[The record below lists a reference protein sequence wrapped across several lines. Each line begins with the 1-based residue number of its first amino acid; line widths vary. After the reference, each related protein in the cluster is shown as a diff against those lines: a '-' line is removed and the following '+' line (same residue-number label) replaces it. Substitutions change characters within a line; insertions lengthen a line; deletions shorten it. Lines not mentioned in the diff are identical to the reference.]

1 MQIDREAVI
10 AALGGEAA
18 VERLDPESRAEGLEQ
33 DRSQELVAAMRARLG
48 IPGRIP
54 TAAELDAQIETRR
67 FRRGA
72 GTLFA
77 AGAQT
82 PIGNRGP
89 GEPETVR
96 RLPPMP
102 ARTALLDFLRLRF
115 APATHVLQSADKA
128 LAAGLPEETVLA
140 WRLITPNDLYSFN
153 PNRVVNPEK
162 FTDIIGRHFPQP
174 AEGLGYDNSP
184 VAP

>member
-1 MQIDREAVI
+1 MGTMQIVREAVI
-10 AALGGEAA
+10 AVLGGEGVARRRAGA
-18 VERLDPESRAEGLEQ
+18 VH
-33 DRSQELVAAMRARLG
+33 ARLG
-48 IPGRIP
+48 IRDRIP
-54 TAAELDAQIETRR
+54 TAAERDAQIETRS

-82 PIGNRGP
+82 PIGNRVP
-89 GEPETVR
+89 GEPETVQ
-96 RLPPMP
+96 RLPPLP
-102 ARTALLDFLRLRF
+102 ARPALLDFFRLRF
-115 APATHVLQSADKA
+115 APATHVPQSADKA

-140 WRLITPNDLYSFN
+140 WRLITLNDLYSFD
-153 PNRVVNPEK
+153 PNHVVNPEK

-184 VAP
+184 AAP